1 MRLLLALS
9 LLLAKPCWAQSV
21 ADLFGAGKGLELV
34 GGMLVQAVSAVE
46 LCGLG
51 DEAPWKRAVEAINRR
66 HANCIAQASGW
77 KALTDKPDVLAGT
90 FVFNLYWKTDGAKAR
105 AQGVAAYCSW
115 MPWKLA
121 LVPGTATEEAK
132 ATFLRERPQVTREA
146 LDEFILLMDY
156 ARALGEDT
164 RWIETPCKDFF
175 PAMPK

>member
-1 MRLLLALS
+1 M
-9 LLLAKPCWAQSV
+9 
-21 ADLFGAGKGLELV
+21 V
-34 GGMLVQAVSAVE
+34 GGLLVQAVSAVE

-77 KALTDKPDVLAGT
+77 KALTDKPDILAGT

-121 LVPGTATEEAK
+121 LEPGTATEGAK

-146 LDEFILLMDY
+146 LDEFIWLMDY
-156 ARALGEDT
+156 ARTLGDDT
-164 RWIETPCKDFF
+164 RWIEAPCTDFW
-175 PAMPK
+175 PAMKR